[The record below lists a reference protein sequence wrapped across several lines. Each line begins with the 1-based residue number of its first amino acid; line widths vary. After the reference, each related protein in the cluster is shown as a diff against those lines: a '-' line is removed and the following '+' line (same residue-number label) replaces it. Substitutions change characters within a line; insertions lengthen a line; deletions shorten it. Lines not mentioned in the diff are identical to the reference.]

1 MTRQEIKSFNRKA
14 LDLALAWSKHD
25 QKTLGDL
32 VERLQKMPEQNQD
45 KVWDLIDRWANSEA
59 DYSAKAS
66 LRERIRL
73 FTLTRRGQRS
83 DVNDATRD
91 QARMVCSNLQ
101 PGDPVVKH
109 AWLFANPWVDFS
121 ADDVEDGAIDH
132 AKREEKIHGLRFVAM
147 KEIWAKRGFEGVMAL
162 LSEGGATDIVG
173 AFLALIITGANPR
186 VDFLRQCLS
195 ITGSFCDLE
204 RDIDGG
210 IQGFLRSVDDKARG
224 TILSAA
230 AEGADIGQTVHLFR
244 CAPFGQ
250 NTWRLLDGYGKEIQ
264 DRYWQEVFSHWNHHS
279 EEELIELI
287 DRLLEADRPRGAF
300 NAVDFEWSRIET
312 SRLKRLLRAV
322 AAVDAE
328 PVGHYKLKDYQ
339 ISEALNSLDGREG
352 VSLDEMAQLEFLYG
366 TALNDSEHGIPNLE
380 RKIAKSPAFFVQVLA
395 LVCKRRGQGQDP
407 PEWRIDNPE
416 RQADLAVAAHRILDQ
431 INHLPGT
438 RKDDTVDTEAL
449 SAWVDEVRRLCSE
462 HGRMEIGDEYIGQI
476 LARAPAEEDG
486 AWPNIPVC
494 EVMERIA
501 ATEISAGFSMGVYNG
516 RDAVWREEGGA
527 QEYALA
533 AEYRNRAKQRAFG
546 YPYVGGVLESIATDY
561 DREAEWHDTEAK
573 IKKRLPD

>member
-1 MTRQEIKSFNRKA
+1 MKSFNRKA

-32 VERLQKMPEQNQD
+32 VERLQKMPEQDQD

-59 DYSAKAS
+59 DDSAKAS

-83 DVNDATRD
+83 GVNDATRD

-101 PGDPVVKH
+101 PGDPIVKH

-132 AKREEKIHGLRFVAM
+132 AKHEEKIHGLRFVAM

-195 ITGSFCDLE
+195 ITGSSCDLE

-287 DRLLEADRPRGAF
+287 DRLLEADRPRAAF

-352 VSLDEMAQLEFLYG
+352 VSLDEMARLLMTVNTVFPIWSGRL
-366 TALNDSEHGIPNLE
+366 PN
-380 RKIAKSPAFFVQVLA
+380 P
-395 LVCKRRGQGQDP
+395 
-407 PEWRIDNPE
+407 
-416 RQADLAVAAHRILDQ
+416 
-431 INHLPGT
+431 
-438 RKDDTVDTEAL
+438 
-449 SAWVDEVRRLCSE
+449 
-462 HGRMEIGDEYIGQI
+462 
-476 LARAPAEEDG
+476 
-486 AWPNIPVC
+486 
-494 EVMERIA
+494 
-501 ATEISAGFSMGVYNG
+501 
-516 RDAVWREEGGA
+516 
-527 QEYALA
+527 
-533 AEYRNRAKQRAFG
+533 RAFSFKSWRLYASVAVKDRIRRNG
-546 YPYVGGVLESIATDY
+546 GSITPSDRLTSPWPLTESLIKSTACRVPEKTTRSIPKLYPPGWTKCGASAVNTVAWRSVMNTSVKFWPGL
-561 DREAEWHDTEAK
+561 RP
-573 IKKRLPD
+573 KRMVPGRVFQSVK